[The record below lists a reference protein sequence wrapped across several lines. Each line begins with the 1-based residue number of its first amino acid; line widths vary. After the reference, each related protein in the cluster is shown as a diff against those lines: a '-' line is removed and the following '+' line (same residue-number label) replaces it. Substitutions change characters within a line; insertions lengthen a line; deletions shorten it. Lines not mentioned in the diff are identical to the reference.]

1 MIKFYLTR
9 VYFNRNVETTPPKEL
24 WVKASNPDQIKP
36 LFLKMYGD
44 NFKKYEILQQID
56 KPNRL

>member
-9 VYFNRNVETTPPKEL
+9 VYFNRNTETTPAKQM
-24 WVKASNPDQIKP
+24 WIKASSVDQIKP

-56 KPNRL
+56 KPKA